1 MSRHG
6 LFNVLLFEAYIVGG
20 WCGVSKNIE
29 EEYKEHLEW
38 RDEMLRTILQK
49 LIKIE
54 EKLDS
59 VFSDK

>member
-1 MSRHG
+1 MSG
-6 LFNVLLFEAYIVGG
+6 TDDDTVT
-20 WCGVSKNIE
+20 E

-38 RDEMLRTILQK
+38 RDEMLRKILHK
-49 LIKIE
+49 LIKIQ